1 MTPSPMLEV
10 KLPTLHELPT
20 YVFDTLLSW
29 NIPGLTRSLVGL
41 YGRPDGWL
49 GRLIGHVMSF
59 EHGPVTHWTLEQM
72 DIQPRD
78 RVLDVGCGAGK
89 ALELLAHLAPR
100 GFVVGLDHSET
111 MVFQA
116 LSRNRARVLAG
127 QLSVRMGD
135 VGRMPFADASFDKV
149 CAIETLYF
157 WPEPKAALEEIHR
170 VLVPGGRVALS
181 LEYTRDASRAGDL
194 SDTLESSAGVRIY
207 SSAEVLELLE
217 AAGFTALRH
226 EAQPSRSNGWL
237 YVEGR
242 KPGH

>member
-1 MTPSPMLEV
+1 MTPSPMLV
-10 KLPTLHELPT
+10 KLPPLHELPT
-20 YVFDTLLSW
+20 YVVDTLLSW

-59 EHGPVTHWTLEQM
+59 EHGPVTRWTLEQL
-72 DIQPRD
+72 DIQPED

-89 ALELLAHLAPR
+89 ALELLAHQASR

-116 LSRNRARVLAG
+116 LTRNRARVLAG

-135 VGRMPFADASFDKV
+135 VGRMPFASASFDKV

-157 WPEPKAALEEIHR
+157 WPDPKAAFEEIYR
-170 VLVPGGRVALS
+170 VLVPGGRVAIS
-181 LEYTRDASRAGDL
+181 LEYTRDGSRSADL
-194 SDTLESSAGVRIY
+194 SDTLESEGIRIY
-207 SSAEVLELLE
+207 SSAEVLQLLE
-217 AAGFTALRH
+217 AAGFIGLRR
-226 EAQPSRSNGWL
+226 EAQPTRSNGWL